1 MYTHNTQY
9 IHTCHTVKVL
19 SYKMYYT
26 HNTQY
31 IHTCHTVKVLS
42 YKIYYTHNTQYIHT
56 CHKVKVLSYKIVH
69 IIHVHTRMSCTH
81 IIHCTYIRHKVEILV
96 TELYT

>member
-42 YKIYYTHNTQYIHT
+42 YKMYYTHNTQYIHT
-56 CHKVKVLSYKIVH
+56 YMSYSQSIKLQD
-69 IIHVHTRMSCTH
+69 VHT
-81 IIHCTYIRHKVEILV
+81 
-96 TELYT
+96 